1 MRSAVY
7 QVVSLDKYDRS
18 AFAAATA
25 ASGVVV
31 NADPAS
37 HALAKNA
44 MAEFMGMDPG
54 TKEAAKLAHWLWRV
68 PGSDESQHA
77 VFECWYTTIQ
87 VLAWSKDDAHRGMW
101 FDQFGEAASVKT
113 LDECDAVQLGEI
125 LEAARNNFERNPAHA
140 SDLEEGIRAAVRAW
154 TSGAARTILSV
165 PPTTEWS
172 KRVLGVLREILKDA
186 VSYTRPADASD
197 SIDAEIKNGFV
208 DWIYKKDR
216 KGDKCGTA
224 RRIRDARRKLDVV
237 ASEDAKVADRMA
249 RNLGEREEG
258 GAHYTAEEK
267 GVFRGK
273 YDSKILTDLK
283 NPPCLPQVLEG
294 SAIDVGYVE
303 KCCCHPNSFVARH
316 EKEMAKWIVDNDSLI
331 KKAAENCLFLAQYQY
346 GKKNIGVALG
356 ASGSAISELF
366 HVTGGKWRPADAFF
380 TSTMAVDDIAKF
392 TSTDPIDQIHA
403 YVLWFSIRN
412 NPKRAESSVANG
424 AQIKTKAEWENE
436 NEIHTVNEIVGRVS
450 ALMGADSPDLQE
462 IEERYVQYK
471 ALVQK
476 VDGDVFKEL
485 GYVHPSSRPEFT
497 SWQAHVTEAEALTSR
512 RVRELEAR
520 RAEDAADS
528 SGPASSSSTATHS
541 FGAAAAKAD
550 PKAASNPF
558 ETLPSFVGIHAHPGI
573 MAKSYVTL
581 SSAQKL
587 DHAYAKRIFGYAG
600 LLWML
605 GERAIRDSEAETS
618 INATIMHID
627 LAAFK
632 TAKGLV
638 AEWRAS
644 TRPAGALMQKYIGK
658 AVESGIYEWELGVHY
673 FVGRMIDRDD
683 SLKALGA
690 WMITIQKERKERD
703 DEYLKPESGA
713 TAMGIAA
720 LVFGKLAVDLF
731 VVADDKAQTVQ
742 DEADVMLARK
752 TADVIGALAKASG
765 AFPDAARYYPL
776 AQVTRLADATLG
788 AKDAE
793 PAREQ
798 VAVVV
803 LAMSI
808 ALLDMI
814 GFETARMVCE
824 YIAAVERQLAHDVAD
839 VMELVAKFVEDNN
852 MVVLLTKAAR
862 EAKAIVSGAARP
874 RELVLLLAKLGKLK
888 AEHDSVSVS
897 KPKRSGE
904 VLAALAD
911 AMRGLNIV
919 SSGRKVHTSIRVR
932 ADALRSFGD
941 KMHEERDGAVRVAAR
956 VSSTRLGEPTHEV
969 GDADIERARASRR
982 DLLGAMRALNKRTL
996 QITGGEVLV
1005 VQQEARDGGTAHV
1018 RVEVVVPGM
1027 YLSQKSHAGAFDARF
1042 VGVSAS
1048 VIGNA
1053 TSWRGKFTGV
1063 CLVLVDEGP
1072 KAMLLRDNLHIGSMD
1087 GWRPI
1092 ARALRHASVDP
1103 KSAVVVMRAP
1113 DPKKRDETLEI
1124 AAAPVVVLVVDEGLA
1139 RSLETALVVALE
1151 YAEEGAE
1158 SGRSRA
1164 ASVYS
1169 KQLGALMRGKEPR
1182 VCGATLGGE
1191 AAPVPGAKWSGKP
1204 GAKEEARCI
1213 VDAMILEYRI
1223 VRDTVRVFG
1232 LGAKLAKSL
1241 DWDGKD
1247 KEAVPDLV
1255 VRFSAWNYIAGQI
1268 AEGTLGQM
1276 VELRTKEMGKGRFD
1290 ATFEERRKMVEGAW
1304 IKTQTLIK
1312 NEPKPEALAVLDHPF
1327 LEGEDQIVVKAAL
1340 ARGSLPELERLV
1352 WKGEAAMD
1360 GASAKK
1366 TPENVAERIKARLEA
1381 EARFRGRRG
1390 FV

>member
-1 MRSAVY
+1 MQDLARDEK
-7 QVVSLDKYDRS
+7 QM
-18 AFAAATA
+18 
-25 ASGVVV
+25 
-31 NADPAS
+31 S
-37 HALAKNA
+37 H
-44 MAEFMGMDPG
+44 
-54 TKEAAKLAHWLWRV
+54 
-68 PGSDESQHA
+68 
-77 VFECWYTTIQ
+77 
-87 VLAWSKDDAHRGMW
+87 
-101 FDQFGEAASVKT
+101 
-113 LDECDAVQLGEI
+113 
-125 LEAARNNFERNPAHA
+125 
-140 SDLEEGIRAAVRAW
+140 
-154 TSGAARTILSV
+154 
-165 PPTTEWS
+165 
-172 KRVLGVLREILKDA
+172 
-186 VSYTRPADASD
+186 
-197 SIDAEIKNGFV
+197 
-208 DWIYKKDR
+208 
-216 KGDKCGTA
+216 
-224 RRIRDARRKLDVV
+224 
-237 ASEDAKVADRMA
+237 
-249 RNLGEREEG
+249 
-258 GAHYTAEEK
+258 
-267 GVFRGK
+267 
-273 YDSKILTDLK
+273 
-283 NPPCLPQVLEG
+283 
-294 SAIDVGYVE
+294 
-303 KCCCHPNSFVARH
+303 
-316 EKEMAKWIVDNDSLI
+316 WIVENDSLI
-331 KKAAENCLFLAQYQY
+331 KKAAESCLFLAQYQY
-346 GKKNIGVALG
+346 GKKNSGLTFG

-366 HVTGGKWRPADAFF
+366 HVTGGKWRPADAFLA
-380 TSTMAVDDIAKF
+380 STMAVDDIAKF

-528 SGPASSSSTATHS
+528 SGPASSSSTPTPS

-550 PKAASNPF
+550 PKAASDPF

-587 DHAYAKRIFGYAG
+587 DHAYVKRIFGYA
-600 LLWML
+600 
-605 GERAIRDSEAETS
+605 DSEAETS

-638 AEWRAS
+638 AEWSAS

-683 SLKALGA
+683 SLKALGD
-690 WMITIQKERKERD
+690 WMKTIQKERVKRD

-731 VVADDKAQTVQ
+731 VVADDKAQTAQ

-765 AFPDAARYYPL
+765 VFPDSAKYHSL
-776 AQVTRLADATLG
+776 AQVTRIADATLG

-808 ALLDMI
+808 ALLEMI
-814 GFETARMVCE
+814 GYETARTVCE

-852 MVVLLTKAAR
+852 VLILLTRAAR
-862 EAKAIVSGAARP
+862 EAKAIVSGSARP
-874 RELVLLLAKLGKLK
+874 RELVLMLARLG
-888 AEHDSVSVS
+888 AQF
-897 KPKRSGE
+897 KPVPGGKGKPS
-904 VLAALAD
+904 LAALAD
-911 AMRGLNIV
+911 AMRGLNIM

-956 VSSTRLGEPTHEV
+956 ASTRPTHEV

-1005 VQQEARDGGTAHV
+1005 VQQEARDGGAAHV

-1053 TSWRGKFTGV
+1053 TSWRGKFTGA

-1072 KAMLLRDNLHIGSMD
+1072 NARLLRDTLHIGPMD
-1087 GWRPI
+1087 GWKPV

-1113 DPKKRDETLEI
+1113 DPQKRSDTRAI

-1139 RSLETALVVALE
+1139 RSLEIALEVALE
-1151 YAEEGAE
+1151 YAAEGAE
-1158 SGRSRA
+1158 STRSS
-1164 ASVYS
+1164 ASAYS

-1182 VCGATLGGE
+1182 VCGAAPGGE
-1191 AAPVPGAKWSGKP
+1191 APVPGAKWSGKP

-1241 DWDGKD
+1241 AWASKSKA
-1247 KEAVPDLV
+1247 KESEPDLV
-1255 VRFSAWNYIAGQI
+1255 VRFAAWNYIAGQI
-1268 AEGTLGQM
+1268 AKCTLDQM
-1276 VELRTKEMGKGRFD
+1276 VEMRTKEMAIGLFKV
-1290 ATFEERRKMVEGAW
+1290 TFEERKNMVDGAW
-1304 IKTQTLIK
+1304 AEAQKFIEG
-1312 NEPKPEALAVLDHPF
+1312 EPHSEALAVLANNALHDT
-1327 LEGEDQIVVKAAL
+1327 EEDQRAVKAAL
-1340 ARGSLPELERLV
+1340 ARGELPDLGELT
-1352 WKGEAAMD
+1352 WKGEAALEKD
-1360 GASAKK
+1360 DKSAKAK
-1366 TPENVAERIKARLEA
+1366 SRTVDERIKERLSA
-1381 EARFRGRRG
+1381 EVRFRGRRA